1 MSGRSMV
8 RRTHG
13 LVMVL
18 MAGALLG
25 CGASS
30 DDLQLAGA
38 SPELLTS
45 GLETGPSTASNPQPS
60 SIIGAPSS
68 APVNRSATVAAL
80 SPPPSSP
87 AFGSPPTGLSTA
99 LDPVNVV
106 TAPGGAPRVPQSA
119 ADELLANTTN
129 AMDAYRIG
137 PADYLEVAV
146 FKVPDLSKTLLVA
159 DTGTI
164 NLPVAGEVPVAGLT
178 PREAE
183 QKLTKVLGD
192 KYLQNPQ
199 VTVHVKEYNSQRVVI
214 DGAVKNPGVHPFR
227 GRMTLLQ
234 LVATAGGLTD
244 TAESDVIVF
253 RGVGDKKTVAR
264 FNLDEI
270 KAASQPDPRLQSGD
284 LVIVNTS
291 LMKTTFNNVLKVL
304 PMGGMFFGL
313 F

>member
-1 MSGRSMV
+1 
-8 RRTHG
+8 
-13 LVMVL
+13 MVL
-18 MAGALLG
+18 MTGALLG

-30 DDLQLAGA
+30 DDLRLPGA
-38 SPELLTS
+38 SSSELLTS
-45 GLETGPSTASNPQPS
+45 GVEAGKPAANGAQSLNNVGATASVES
-60 SIIGAPSS
+60 SRSQAS
-68 APVNRSATVAAL
+68 ASL
-80 SPPPSSP
+80 SPSMASEANGRAAFDPAQSSP
-87 AFGSPPTGLSTA
+87 APAG
-99 LDPVNVV
+99 V
-106 TAPGGAPRVPQSA
+106 PRVPQSA
-119 ADELLANTTN
+119 ADDLLANTTN

-137 PADYLEVAV
+137 PADYLDVSV

-192 KYLQNPQ
+192 RYLHNPQ

-270 KAASQPDPRLQSGD
+270 KAASQSDPRLQSGD

>member
-1 MSGRSMV
+1 M
-8 RRTHG
+8 T
-13 LVMVL
+13 
-18 MAGALLG
+18 AALLG

-30 DDLQLAGA
+30 DDL
-38 SPELLTS
+38 ELGNAAPDMLTA
-45 GLETGPSTASNPQPS
+45 GLETTTPAGKPPAQANVGAAPST
-60 SIIGAPSS
+60 GA
-68 APVNRSATVAAL
+68 NRSAPATAAL
-80 SPPPSSP
+80 PTSPGTLSPSPTSPTLDAGPP
-87 AFGSPPTGLSTA
+87 ARANA
-99 LDPVNVV
+99 LDAVNVV
-106 TAPGGAPRVPQSA
+106 TAPGAMPRVPQTA
-119 ADELLANTTN
+119 ADELLANTTH

-137 PADYLEVAV
+137 PADFLDISV

-192 KYLQNPQ
+192 RYLQNPQ

-234 LVATAGGLTD
+234 LVATAGGLTE
-244 TAESDVIVF
+244 TAETDVIVF
-253 RGVGDKKTVAR
+253 RGVGEKKTVAR

-291 LMKTTFNNVLKVL
+291 MMKTTFNNVLKVL
-304 PMGGMFFGL
+304 PLGGVFLGL